1 MIASYHG
8 DTSAVIDAI
17 LEGKTDIGSH
27 NNPST
32 EKHRIK
38 KHRIEE
44 HDDATTAVTHAET
57 KSLLSARSNIY
68 DHDEFDVF
76 HHGDVDLSRV
86 HIGKK

>member
-27 NNPST
+27 SNVIT
-32 EKHRIK
+32 EKHIVQG
-38 KHRIEE
+38 HSN
-44 HDDATTAVTHAET
+44 DATTVAVDTDSEL
-57 KSLLSARSNIY
+57 LLSTRSNVY

-76 HHGDVDLSRV
+76 RHSDIDLSRV